1 MEFTY
6 SFVVNSRP
14 SHRGIVRLP
23 LVNGMVKFGQFRPDE
38 ILNKNFHHPAIVG
51 ITHYE
56 TADEFRNDCMV
67 IVNQVNLTI
76 LASDLYSSFNNAL
89 KFIIENHIRRC
100 GRLFI
105 NDLMSYIDTYSELLL
120 AIGIDRKTVKD
131 QYPTILYILAHT
143 YSTYVLEAFNAPD
156 GRNIPFMSS
165 PRYTNLRSY
174 IAKINPQ
181 LVR

>member
-100 GRLFI
+100 GRLFKE
-105 NDLMSYIDTYSELLL
+105 S
-120 AIGIDRKTVKD
+120 
-131 QYPTILYILAHT
+131 
-143 YSTYVLEAFNAPD
+143 
-156 GRNIPFMSS
+156 
-165 PRYTNLRSY
+165 
-174 IAKINPQ
+174 AKIY
-181 LVR
+181 